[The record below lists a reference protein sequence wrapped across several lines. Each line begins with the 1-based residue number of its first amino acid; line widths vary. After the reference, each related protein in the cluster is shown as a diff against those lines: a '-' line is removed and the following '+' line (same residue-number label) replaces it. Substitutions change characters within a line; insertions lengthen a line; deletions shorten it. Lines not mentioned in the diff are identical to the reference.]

1 MELRV
6 ALGRQFWVRFN
17 MALAVL
23 LGVTYVASMA
33 LMTLFGDDAVHEM
46 VRSLYCDT
54 VMTEAHRALD
64 ALNGTGKLANVLYT
78 GEARTTKP
86 LERADS

>member
-64 ALNGTGKLANVLYT
+64 ALNGTAKVHKLYMIV
-78 GEARTTKP
+78 P
-86 LERADS
+86 I